1 MTMKKIFYLFLITA
15 VLTSCNNTEEKK
27 EDVSEEASQEVVSDD
42 KGTVVDVRMPVY
54 RGEFILTD
62 EAAVLKGK
70 DFIYGVTLDTMA
82 RELAAR
88 VAPIKQDEFDMV
100 PVIVSGV
107 VSENPAL
114 AEGKEVWK
122 EVITIKKILNVSA
135 RPSQA
140 DVKIQDKN

>member
-1 MTMKKIFYLFLITA
+1 MKKIFYLFLVTA
-15 VLTSCNNTEEKK
+15 ALISCNNSEEKK
-27 EDVSEEASQEVVSDD
+27 TESTEESVETNDD
-42 KGTVVDVRMPVY
+42 VVDVRMPVY

-82 RELAAR
+82 RELAER
-88 VAPIKQDEFDMV
+88 VAPIKRDEFDMV
-100 PVIVSGV
+100 PVIVTGV

-114 AEGKEVWK
+114 AEGKEVWE
-122 EVITIKKILNVSA
+122 EVITIKKIINVSA
-135 RPSQA
+135 RPSEA